1 MRNIKYILLNQDKS
15 FISKNNF
22 TNENSKIITSDN
34 LLELSNKDFNLAIIN
49 DNNEDRSILN
59 KIIDKID
66 CVYIR
71 NFKNISRCIYN
82 VPVIAKNYKNLE
94 LPYLY
99 IDDDSLDEVMSIVN
113 ELNSN
118 VDLLPFPVL
127 ERIKSEEVSCRMV
140 DVNDDEDSFKV
151 KLH

>member
-22 TNENSKIITSDN
+22 TDENSKTIVGDDFS
-34 LLELSNKDFNLAIIN
+34 ELSNKDFNLAIIN
-49 DNNEDRSILN
+49 DAIEDRLLLN

-71 NFKNISRCIYN
+71 NFKNISRSIYN

-99 IDDDSLDEVMSIVN
+99 IDTDSLDEAMIIVN

-118 VDLLPFPVL
+118 IDILPFPVL